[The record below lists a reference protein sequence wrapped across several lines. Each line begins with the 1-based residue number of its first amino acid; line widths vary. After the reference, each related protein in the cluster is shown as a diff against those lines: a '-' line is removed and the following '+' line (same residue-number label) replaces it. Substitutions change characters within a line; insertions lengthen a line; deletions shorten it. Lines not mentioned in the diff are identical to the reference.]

1 MPQEPTQKINKLIDK
16 VDKVI
21 EQQKK
26 LEKKQEVILA
36 AVASDEKT
44 DVEIKTEVTQ
54 EVEKVGKITEEITT
68 ANIFHTSI
76 TKVKNNDFLFPIV
89 VIVGVVL
96 VWRGLWV
103 LFDHLPII
111 SYSAVSI
118 ILGIAILWIFNRIK
132 SL

>member
-1 MPQEPTQKINKLIDK
+1 MPEPTQKINKLIDK

-44 DVEIKTEVTQ
+44 DVEIKTEVTE
-54 EVEKVGKITEEITT
+54 EVSKMGDITKEITT
-68 ANIFHTSI
+68 ANIFHTTVS
-76 TKVKNNDFLFPIV
+76 KVQNNGVLFPI
-89 VIVGVVL
+89 IIIIGVVL

-111 SYSAVSI
+111 SYSFVSI
-118 ILGIAILWIFNRIK
+118 ILGIAILWTFNRIK